1 MLVGLVCAL
10 GEAQLM
16 PIYHRLRGDPFG
28 RRSGRQ
34 RTVGATPVHGTA
46 LSRVPALAGFPAI
59 AGPTTAKQAEPLAP
73 QSSPYLYES
82 KFLVETTRAPQIE
95 SAIGDLLVPDPHTLG
110 AEGTYNHTI
119 YFDSPAYQAYNRAQA
134 VEHVTVRPRI
144 RAYRTNPCAPA
155 AALYLELK
163 RRFDRVIAKR
173 RTAIDH
179 DLADGLLTGSLSET
193 GNVASMSSVLA
204 EFQYLVQRFGLRPSV
219 SVLYHRSAFF
229 VAPDR
234 DVRVTFDRL
243 VQFGPVNS
251 FEAPIEAFS
260 CALPPD
266 QMVVEVKYGEDVP
279 EDLLDRLDCLGMR
292 PQGFSKY
299 ACALAA
305 SGGDL
310 RRAEDGCYR
319 DPMV

>member
-16 PIYHRLRGDPFG
+16 PIYQRLRGDPFG

-34 RTVGATPVHGTA
+34 KTVGATPVHTTA
-46 LSRVPALAGFPAI
+46 LSRVPALAGFLATPRR
-59 AGPTTAKQAEPLAP
+59 AERLAP
-73 QSSPYLYES
+73 QTSPYLYES
-82 KFLVETTRAPQIE
+82 KFLVESTRLGQIE
-95 SAIGDLLVPDPHTLG
+95 SAIGDLLVPDPDVLG
-110 AEGTYNHTI
+110 EEGTYNHTI
-119 YFDSPAYQAYNRAQA
+119 YFDSPAYQAYNREQS

-144 RAYRTNPCAPA
+144 RAYRSSPSAPT

-173 RTAIDH
+173 RTAIDQ

-193 GNVASMSSVLA
+193 GGVASMSSVLA
-204 EFQYLVQRFGLRPSV
+204 EFRYLVQRFGLRPSV
-219 SVLYHRSAFF
+219 SVLYHRSAFYLS
-229 VAPDR
+229 PDR

-243 VQFGPVNS
+243 IQFGPVNS
-251 FEAPIEAFS
+251 FEAPIETFS

-266 QMVVEVKYGEDVP
+266 QMVIEVKYGEDAP
-279 EDLLDRLDCLGMR
+279 GDLLDRLEYMGLR

-305 SGGDL
+305 SGHDL
-310 RRAEDGCYR
+310 RRSEDGCQR
-319 DPMV
+319 GPVM